1 MPYSPL
7 AFTNTTATVTA
18 GSEQVLA
25 TTPVGSSAPVG
36 GQGNLIHF
44 TLFHTP
50 NATAGTVTYRV
61 RQGSGTGGT
70 AVYTS
75 AATQVP
81 GTASVPTELSFDVL
95 DVAAE
100 TVGVAQYTITAN
112 YTNSP
117 TAVTVT
123 GTVTQVNEQD

>member
-1 MPYSPL
+1 MSYSPL
-7 AFTNTTATVTA
+7 GFTASPTVTA
-18 GSEQVLA
+18 GSEVVLA
-25 TTPVGSSAPVG
+25 TTPIVSAAPVG

-50 NATAGTVTYRV
+50 NATPGTVTYRV
-61 RQGSGTGGT
+61 RQGSGTSGT

-95 DVAAE
+95 DVTAAS
-100 TVGVAQYTITAN
+100 VGVSQYTITAN
-112 YTNSP
+112 YTNAP

-123 GTVTQVNEQD
+123 GFVVNVAEQD